1 MLNIF
6 IIKSHYTDTF
16 DQCIDSLTKHTVE
29 DFLYTVVEEEQ
40 TREET
45 LNKIF
50 SMIEDT
56 NIIIAADDII
66 FTNGWDTA
74 LKNNYKSNH
83 ISGCFMKS
91 AITDK
96 VHNCG
101 FDIISIDGS
110 IETSPILE
118 VERQKEDGS
127 LIECD
132 TFTGCFMSIPKEVLK
147 KINKVPLEGMNR
159 IGELIFHCLAKE
171 AGFKV
176 SVIAHYLKHFSS
188 STKRNPDKKL
198 TNESYMYE
206 RKIWDKAIKKYPIK
220 NYVTKK
226 YITEFSKKFDEIF
239 QQPTLVYGAG
249 SICARLL
256 KQNKSNSSL
265 SLCSGL
271 KHEAGSIFFDHE
283 VHHYEGINFSLYK
296 NILITVKGRENAIMN
311 DIKSLLDDKHNVF
324 YIHEEIINNLINY
337 QLKQIN
343 V

>member
-6 IIKSHYTDTF
+6 IIKSHNTDTF
-16 DQCIDSLTKHTVE
+16 DQCIESLTKNTVE
-29 DFLYTVVEEEQ
+29 KFSYKIVEEEEI
-40 TREET
+40 REKT

-50 SMIEDT
+50 SMVEDT
-56 NIIIAADDII
+56 DVIIAADDII
-66 FTNGWDTA
+66 FTHGWDTA

-83 ISGCFMKS
+83 ISGFFMKS
-91 AITDK
+91 AVTDK

-110 IETSPILE
+110 IETSPILG
-118 VERQKEDGS
+118 VEEEKDDGS

-132 TFTGCFMSIPKEVLK
+132 TFTGCFMSIPKSVLK
-147 KINKVPLEGMNR
+147 KINRVPIEGMNR

-188 STKRNPDKKL
+188 STKRNPNQKL
-198 TNESYMYE
+198 TNESYIYE
-206 RKIWDKAIKKYPIK
+206 RKIWDKAIKKFPIK

-226 YITEFSKKFDEIF
+226 YITEFSKKFNEIF
-239 QQPTLVYGAG
+239 QQPTLVYGAR
-249 SICARLL
+249 SICARLIN
-256 KQNKSNSSL
+256 QNKNNSSL
-265 SLCSGL
+265 SLCSGF
-271 KHEAGSIFFDHE
+271 KHEAGSIFLGHE
-283 VHHYEGINFSLYK
+283 IYHYKDIDFSLYE
-296 NILITVKGRENAIMN
+296 NILITVKGRETAIIN
-311 DIKSLLDDKHNVF
+311 DIEFLLEKKHKVF
-324 YIHEEIINNLINY
+324 CIHEEIKSNLLKY